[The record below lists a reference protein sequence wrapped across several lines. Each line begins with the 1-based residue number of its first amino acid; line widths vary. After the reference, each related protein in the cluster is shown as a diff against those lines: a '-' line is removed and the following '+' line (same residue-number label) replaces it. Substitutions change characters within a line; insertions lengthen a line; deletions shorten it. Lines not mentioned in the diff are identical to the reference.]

1 MNTPLPLVELPQIR
15 PLIESGHILPSEPEV
30 SERFDEHLE
39 RNYPWTASGT
49 SLDWA
54 RVPDAMR
61 LRWDEASDTEAAEFL
76 MKTSLAR
83 HLRVAM
89 WHRRHEPS
97 LICKFYVASFRLST
111 LFSFGSGPR
120 FLFGVDGEPGSFR
133 YAFDDF
139 VEVDGMRWLSGRPR

>member
-1 MNTPLPLVELPQIR
+1 
-15 PLIESGHILPSEPEV
+15 
-30 SERFDEHLE
+30 
-39 RNYPWTASGT
+39 
-49 SLDWA
+49 
-54 RVPDAMR
+54 MR

-76 MKTSLAR
+76 MRTSLAR

-89 WHRRHEPS
+89 WHERSAPS
-97 LICKFYVASFRLST
+97 LICKFYVAALELST

-139 VEVDGMRWLSGRPR
+139 VEVNGMLWLSGRPR